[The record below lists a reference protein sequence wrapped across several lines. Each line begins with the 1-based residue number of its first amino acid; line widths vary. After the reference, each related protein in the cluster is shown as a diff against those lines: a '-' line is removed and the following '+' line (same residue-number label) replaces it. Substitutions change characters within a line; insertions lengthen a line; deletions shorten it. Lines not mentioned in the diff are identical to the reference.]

1 MVTRCVYRF
10 YGCMAQIQ
18 VLVNILESDAP
29 KLEYIDLEQFCFVF
43 SIFFFTQQTIFVKEL
58 Y

>member
-18 VLVNILESDAP
+18 VPVNIHESDTP
-29 KLEYIDLEQFCFVF
+29 KLENRDLEQFCFVF
-43 SIFFFTQQTIFVKEL
+43 SNFVREM